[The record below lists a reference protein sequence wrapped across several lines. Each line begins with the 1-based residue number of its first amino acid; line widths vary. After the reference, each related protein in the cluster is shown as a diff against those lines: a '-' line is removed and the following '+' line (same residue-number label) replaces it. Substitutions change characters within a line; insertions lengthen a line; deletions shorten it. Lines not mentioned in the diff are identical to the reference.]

1 MGDIIKLS
9 ALALGEKIGRGEIKI
24 AEVLDAVYKS
34 EEENRRLNCFITLCR
49 ERAYE
54 KGAEIQRRL
63 DVGEY
68 ISPLAGVPIGIKDNI
83 AVEGVKMTCGS
94 RILEDYVPPVSATA
108 IKKLEDAG
116 LIVVGK
122 LNMDEFAMGST
133 GETSYFG
140 AVLNPLDETRVPG
153 GSSSGAPAA
162 FCGVFGFKPTYG
174 AVSRNGLVAYAS
186 SFDQIGVTA
195 AAAADC
201 AALENIISG
210 RDGGDA
216 TSEEIKPSRAD
227 GEEFSLR
234 GKKIGVPEEF
244 ISSCGKDI
252 REAVAAAL
260 KKAEALGAEV
270 EYFSLPPLEF
280 SVPAYYIIAC
290 AQASSNLA
298 RYDGVRFG
306 RRAENAA
313 DPTEMYIKS
322 RSEGFGREV
331 RRRIMLGNFVLGAGY
346 YDAYYNRALKARRVI
361 RDAVL
366 NAFEKYDFLACPV
379 YPSAAPKLGESLKDP
394 LKTYLGDAYTVTAN
408 LAGLPA
414 ISIPCKNMCA
424 LQLMAAPFDDGNLLS
439 AAGAL
444 GEAVK

>member
-1 MGDIIKLS
+1 M
-9 ALALGEKIGRGEIKI
+9 
-24 AEVLDAVYKS
+24 
-34 EEENRRLNCFITLCR
+34 
-49 ERAYE
+49 
-54 KGAEIQRRL
+54 
-63 DVGEY
+63 
-68 ISPLAGVPIGIKDNI
+68 
-83 AVEGVKMTCGS
+83 
-94 RILEDYVPPVSATA
+94 
-108 IKKLEDAG
+108 
-116 LIVVGK
+116 
-122 LNMDEFAMGST
+122 
-133 GETSYFG
+133 
-140 AVLNPLDETRVPG
+140 
-153 GSSSGAPAA
+153 
-162 FCGVFGFKPTYG
+162 
-174 AVSRNGLVAYAS
+174 
-186 SFDQIGVTA
+186 TA

-210 RDGGDA
+210 CDGGDA

-331 RRRIMLGNFVLGAGY
+331 RRRIILGNFVLGAGY

-379 YPSAAPKLGESLKDP
+379 YPSAAPRLGESLKDP

>member
-1 MGDIIKLS
+1 M
-9 ALALGEKIGRGEIKI
+9 
-24 AEVLDAVYKS
+24 
-34 EEENRRLNCFITLCR
+34 
-49 ERAYE
+49 
-54 KGAEIQRRL
+54 
-63 DVGEY
+63 
-68 ISPLAGVPIGIKDNI
+68 
-83 AVEGVKMTCGS
+83 
-94 RILEDYVPPVSATA
+94 
-108 IKKLEDAG
+108 
-116 LIVVGK
+116 
-122 LNMDEFAMGST
+122 
-133 GETSYFG
+133 
-140 AVLNPLDETRVPG
+140 
-153 GSSSGAPAA
+153 
-162 FCGVFGFKPTYG
+162 
-174 AVSRNGLVAYAS
+174 
-186 SFDQIGVTA
+186 TA

-210 RDGGDA
+210 CDGGDA

-234 GKKIGVPEEF
+234 GKRIGVPEEF

-260 KKAEALGAEV
+260 KKAESLGAEV

-379 YPSAAPKLGESLKDP
+379 YPSAAPRLGESLKDP
-394 LKTYLGDAYTVTAN
+394 LRTYLGDAYTVTAN